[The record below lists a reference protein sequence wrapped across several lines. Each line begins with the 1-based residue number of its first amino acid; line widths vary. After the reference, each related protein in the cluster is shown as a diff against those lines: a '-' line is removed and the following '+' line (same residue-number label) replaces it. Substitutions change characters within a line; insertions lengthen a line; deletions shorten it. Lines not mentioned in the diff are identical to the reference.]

1 MEKEE
6 NMQPEKILELI
17 SVHFLRFASE
27 DRTPQ
32 LSKLRATTESRYNP
46 KDVSNL

>member
-17 SVHFLRFASE
+17 SVHFLRFLSE
-27 DRTPQ
+27 DGTPQ
-32 LSKLRATTESRYNP
+32 VSKLRATTESSYNP

>member
-6 NMQPEKILELI
+6 NVRPEKILELI
-17 SVHFLRFASE
+17 SVHFLRFVSE

-32 LSKLRATTESRYNP
+32 VSKYNGIQLQP
-46 KDVSNL
+46 